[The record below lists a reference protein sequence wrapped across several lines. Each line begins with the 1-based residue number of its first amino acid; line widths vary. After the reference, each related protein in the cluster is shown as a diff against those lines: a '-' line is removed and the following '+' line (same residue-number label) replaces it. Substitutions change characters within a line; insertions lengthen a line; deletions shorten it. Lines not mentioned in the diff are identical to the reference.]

1 MMNKLLMAG
10 AVCALAFPAAAQ
22 DSTTVPFDGDTG
34 DAAFAVETAIV
45 NQGLVIDYVSH
56 VGEMLSRT
64 GADLGLGPSPV
75 GEGAQIFVFCSSTV
89 SRAVMEA
96 DPMNVSH
103 CPYGIFV
110 AEIDG
115 QTVVG
120 RRVYADE
127 SMAPVNALL
136 EAIISEAVE

>member
-1 MMNKLLMAG
+1 MITVRSLCLALGLGAG
-10 AVCALAFPAAAQ
+10 VATAQEAA
-22 DSTTVPFDGDTG
+22 TVPFEGDVE

-45 NQGLVIDYVSH
+45 NQGLVIDFVSH
-56 VGEMLSRT
+56 VGEMLDRT

-75 GEGAQIFVFCSSTV
+75 GADARIFVFCSAAV
-89 SRAVMEA
+89 SREVMEA

-110 AEIDG
+110 AELDG

-120 RRVYADE
+120 RRVYAED

-136 EAIISEAVE
+136 EGIIAEAAE